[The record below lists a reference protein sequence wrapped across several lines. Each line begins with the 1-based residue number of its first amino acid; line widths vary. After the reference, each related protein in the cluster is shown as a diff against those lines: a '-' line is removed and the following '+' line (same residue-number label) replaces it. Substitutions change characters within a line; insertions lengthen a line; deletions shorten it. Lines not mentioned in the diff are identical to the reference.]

1 MAILMMLHLTWLL
14 EGGQWRLDQA
24 VTEASLDLSLDIMK
38 ENANNARRKGIGKQ
52 NVQSQR

>member
-1 MAILMMLHLTWLL
+1 MAIVMMLHLTWLL
-14 EGGQWRLDQA
+14 EGGQRRLDQV